1 MTVGIITNISISAY
15 PTYVNVSFAK
25 PANTTKFV
33 VTITDAINSYISPYQ
48 ETFSFSS
55 SSVGSTVTC
64 KLTSLNPGGEYYI
77 SVTPYNGSTAGTSKQ
92 YLNSGSAN
100 LVKVPRSTTSSGGA
114 SGYNPAAPTTGAQ
127 GSGSA
132 TPNSATGNSANNGTN
147 TKSTAASANTPT
159 PLTAAV
165 NSPAPSDL
173 NSAGRISLD
182 VKGLLPGKVYDVKV
196 RAVSTDSSGATI
208 LSEWSTPLN
217 ITTPGLASDGSNW
230 AAPNSSTDIQLLG
243 GSLYAGNFP
252 SNMGLF
258 DPLVNSGDGVTPAA
272 GQVDGSGVI
281 LNQWGLAGYNGG
293 TPEFYIN
300 SRTGS
305 AYFAGTL
312 SVDSLISVGAVTNT
326 SLSNTLE
333 GYRTTTSIIGAGY
346 ITTGTLKSGGYS
358 DQDPTDGS
366 AFATQG
372 TGMAINLDNNSIT
385 SPTFR
390 IVGTGVTGQ
399 TAGNAY
405 FKGTVY
411 GTNPSTGAGVTIG
424 QSGSYDRLIFNSS
437 TGVESAHI
445 SSNSSSFIIDASAP
459 GNGVATITITNGSSG
474 LVLGANPYL
483 TKSSVYGTAG
493 LKNIVAAS
501 GSNPYSASLNPGLIV
516 LVY

>member
-114 SGYNPAAPTTGAQ
+114 SGYSSAAPTTGAQ

-312 SVDSLISVGAVTNT
+312 SAASGTF
-326 SLSNTLE
+326 
-333 GYRTTTSIIGAGY
+333 
-346 ITTGTLKSGGYS
+346 TGTVSGGAIVGGTIKTSTYLPDRIEINTVSNPQSGGY
-358 DQDPTDGS
+358 DTM
-366 AFATQG
+366 AFYTTNSSIPGHIYAGYGYSGISSLYATQILMWAPSFAG
-372 TGMAINLDNNSIT
+372 KQDITASILLEQA
-385 SPTFR
+385 SD
-390 IVGTGVTGQ
+390 
-399 TAGNAY
+399 
-405 FKGTVY
+405 
-411 GTNPSTGAGVTIG
+411 GTNNFQISTETINEYGNGGAVFWIK
-424 QSGSYDRLIFNSS
+424 DNALNFN
-437 TGVESAHI
+437 GYIH
-445 SSNSSSFIIDASAP
+445 SSSSSSA
-459 GNGVATITITNGSSG
+459 NGLRGITLVQNSFNTSSSG
-474 LVLGANPYL
+474 NDGD
-483 TKSSVYGTAG
+483 
-493 LKNIVAAS
+493 
-501 GSNPYSASLNPGLIV
+501 IV
-516 LVY
+516 LVWS